1 MDNHHGGNVKM
12 NNPDGKRLDFLF
24 RSNYLSFCFRAAAR
38 HMRRLLSWVSWPLGL
53 VRRWGDVGSS
63 SSDDVMHTGSTELVK
78 IVSKYWYLFLQ
89 IPLPSP
95 QYRRSSRSLLPQT
108 GSHSHCCTLLR
119 SHMQTWGP
127 RPGQASG
134 QFSWSPDS
142 RGKTRARS
150 HYTVPGC
157 SQSVLSAIKV
167 GSLTK
172 SRTSLYLVK

>member
-78 IVSKYWYLFLQ
+78 IVSKYLYLFLQ

-95 QYRRSSRSLLPQT
+95 QYRRSSRLWVVLIITSDWLTL
-108 GSHSHCCTLLR
+108 TLLHSTQITHADLGSPAR
-119 SHMQTWGP
+119 
-127 RPGQASG
+127 SG
-134 QFSWSPDS
+134 Q
-142 RGKTRARS
+142 R
-150 HYTVPGC
+150 TV
-157 SQSVLSAIKV
+157 Q
-167 GSLTK
+167 
-172 SRTSLYLVK
+172 LVSGQQREDTGP